1 MDKIDIENSLIVAVD
16 LQNDFIFADVKDT
29 KNHPNGVISSE
40 EAKMMIGNVEV
51 FIRNCADSEKNLNIV
66 FIKDTHYLKS
76 DAIPSEMWYTNS
88 LEGRKLPIVH
98 CIKGTDGWKFPKYL
112 EDFVKNSK
120 DSGHVKVIEKMSF
133 AMNPQQVLDIISGS
147 WSFKGGINFDKII
160 IFGICTDVCVLSN
173 AILFRSYLPN
183 IPIYVLKDLCAGSYP
198 DSHEAALTVM
208 NQLQFD
214 VIESK
219 DIEF

>member
-1 MDKIDIENSLIVAVD
+1 M
-16 LQNDFIFADVKDT
+16 
-29 KNHPNGVISSE
+29 
-40 EAKMMIGNVEV
+40 
-51 FIRNCADSEKNLNIV
+51 
-66 FIKDTHYLKS
+66 
-76 DAIPSEMWYTNS
+76 PSEMWYMNS
-88 LEGRKLPIVH
+88 PEGRKLQIVH
-98 CIKGTDGWKFPKYL
+98 CIKGTDGWKFPKYI

-120 DSGHVKVIEKMSF
+120 DFGHVKVVEKMSF

-219 DIEF
+219 DVEF

>member
-1 MDKIDIENSLIVAVD
+1 MAKIDIENSLIVAVD
-16 LQNDFIFADVKDT
+16 LQNDFIFE
-29 KNHPNGVISSE
+29 NGAISSK
-40 EAKMMIGNVEV
+40 EAKMMIGNAEV

-66 FIKDTHYLKS
+66 FTKDTHYIKS
-76 DAIPSEMWYTNS
+76 DAIPSEMWYMNS
-88 LEGRKLPIVH
+88 LEGRKLQIVH

-120 DSGHVKVIEKMSF
+120 DSGHVKVVEKMSF

-183 IPIYVLKDLCAGSYP
+183 IPI
-198 DSHEAALTVM
+198 
-208 NQLQFD
+208 
-214 VIESK
+214 
-219 DIEF
+219 

>member
-1 MDKIDIENSLIVAVD
+1 MAKIDIENSLIVAVD
-16 LQNDFIFADVKDT
+16 LQNDFIFE
-29 KNHPNGVISSE
+29 NGVISSE
-40 EAKMMIGNVEV
+40 EAKMMIGNAET
-51 FIRNCADSEKNLNIV
+51 FIRNCSDSEKKLNIV
-66 FIKDTHYLKS
+66 FTKDTHYIKS
-76 DAIPSEMWYTNS
+76 DAIPSEMWYMNS
-88 LEGRKLPIVH
+88 LEGCKLPIIH

-208 NQLQFD
+208 DQLQFD

-219 DIEF
+219 DVEF